1 MRLSLQ
7 VLTLVLTLVKN
18 VKIKSILLMRR
29 KEEMK

>member
-7 VLTLVLTLVKN
+7 VLTLVLTLIKN

>member
-1 MRLSLQ
+1 MRLSLH
-7 VLTLVLTLVKN
+7 VLTLVLTLIKN